1 MEEKTELSYK
11 TLLMLDY
18 GYTMNQLFDL
28 LEEKKR
34 LIGIGFTFNEIF
46 KSEWLRLKAEDERNG
61 I

>member
-1 MEEKTELSYK
+1 
-11 TLLMLDY
+11 MLDY

-46 KSEWLRLKAEDERNG
+46 ETEWLRLKMEDIRNG

>member
-1 MEEKTELSYK
+1 
-11 TLLMLDY
+11 MLDY

-28 LEEKKR
+28 LESKKL
-34 LIGIGFTFNEIF
+34 LIKIGYSFNEIF

>member
-1 MEEKTELSYK
+1 MTKPEMSYK

-28 LEEKKR
+28 LESKR
-34 LIGIGFTFNEIF
+34 NLIKIGFTFNEIF
-46 KSEWLRLKAEDERNG
+46 KNEWLRLKLEDVRNG

>member
-1 MEEKTELSYK
+1 MKMNYK

-28 LEEKKR
+28 LEEKKH
-34 LIGIGFTFNEIF
+34 LLGIGFTFNEIF